1 MLKTIWTTRLYY
13 VFGALF
19 LVWVFSLSLF
29 YVPGVFRP
37 NIDTARKLTS
47 IVYIIAPVLRLVSL
61 NNSRYMRY
69 SYVNR
74 RGKHLDVIGLV
85 SEKKRKWLWSI
96 YIHFSPIFQIE
107 IILLAVENRLWNI
120 WSDKTL
126 RFDIIKY
133 THFIYILNGAIM
145 FITNQAL
152 NDHIYS

>member
-19 LVWVFSLSLF
+19 LVWVFSLSPF

-47 IVYIIAPVLRLVSL
+47 IVYIITPVLRLASL

-69 SYVNR
+69 SYVNG

-85 SEKKRKWLWSI
+85 SKKKTKMALEHIHSFQPHFPNRNHTSGGRKPSLEYLI
-96 YIHFSPIFQIE
+96 GQNVTFRYHRIHS
-107 IILLAVENRLWNI
+107 
-120 WSDKTL
+120 
-126 RFDIIKY
+126 
-133 THFIYILNGAIM
+133 
-145 FITNQAL
+145 
-152 NDHIYS
+152 